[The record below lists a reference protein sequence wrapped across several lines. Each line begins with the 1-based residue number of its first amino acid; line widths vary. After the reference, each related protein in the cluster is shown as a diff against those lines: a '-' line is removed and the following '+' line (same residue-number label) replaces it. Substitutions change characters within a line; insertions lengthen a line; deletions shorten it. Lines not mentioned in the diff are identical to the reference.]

1 MRRLLL
7 AGAILLTIAPAASA
21 GTTIATLA
29 AKIAPGVDVHCR
41 VLEDGAQGQS
51 YEYEDGS
58 FEPLIDL
65 SLDTCRDLTRLV
77 EHRIRDDGEA
87 GANALETLL
96 HESQHIAL
104 PTGDEGVAECSA
116 LRLLPAWLERLGY
129 HARRRR
135 VLVALAWQAHE
146 DLPQRYQGSCKP
158 PYPVAVVITSI
169 QPVARPAS

>member
-29 AKIAPGVDVHCR
+29 AKVAPGVDVHCEK
-41 VLEDGAQGQS
+41 LEDGNQGQS
-51 YEYEDGS
+51 YEYEDGT

-65 SLDTCRDLTRLV
+65 SLGTCRALTRLV
-77 EHRIRDDGEA
+77 EHRVRDDGEDS
-87 GANALETLL
+87 ANALETLL

-116 LRLLPAWLERLGY
+116 LRLLPGWLERLGY
-129 HARRRR
+129 HGRRRR

-146 DLPQRYQGSCKP
+146 GLPQRYQGDCKP
-158 PYPVAVVITSI
+158 PYPVAVVITSVEPI
-169 QPVARPAS
+169 PRPG